1 MGTFIIVS
9 NVMIV
14 LSHTNYESSVA
25 VMVGFVLREGGGG
38 GGGLRGIVL
47 VPWGTTG
54 GATRDSASVYN
65 SSSEDEGDDMD
76 ASESKGF
83 PVLFRRRL

>member
-1 MGTFIIVS
+1 MQFCLTSKRGIMGTFIIVS

-54 GATRDSASVYN
+54 GATRDSASVIQLLIR
-65 SSSEDEGDDMD
+65 G
-76 ASESKGF
+76 
-83 PVLFRRRL
+83 RRG